1 MTRGSRQSACC
12 GCWKE
17 SKNVDEGIEVL
28 LRGWVY
34 YGQLNLPGRVVV
46 GVDVAGQLA
55 QMRCRVWLHI
65 VVLWIN

>member
-1 MTRGSRQSACC
+1 M
-12 GCWKE
+12 
-17 SKNVDEGIEVL
+17 DEGIEVL

-46 GVDVAGQLA
+46 GVDLAGQLA